1 MGFYIFGTFIS
12 YYGLCIVIGLVC
24 AFLIGYY
31 LCKKTNLNTDD
42 FILICAYLISF
53 GFLGAK
59 ILYILVSFK
68 TTDFRLVLKSVK
80 TFNYYI
86 SSGFVFY
93 GGVIGGLFALFL
105 VKKIHK
111 LDVYEYCKVIV
122 PCLCIAH
129 SFGRIGCSLA
139 GCCHGRITTGRIYFL
154 YKHSIAAPNNVKL
167 FPIQGIEAISVFI
180 IGIVCTILVLRRA
193 KVKVEYL
200 YMISYAM
207 LRFILEFFR
216 GDQERGF
223 FLIFSTSQIISI
235 AIIIV
240 VSLIALFNLKHKK
253 QFL

>member
-1 MGFYIFGTFIS
+1 M
-12 YYGLCIVIGLVC
+12 
-24 AFLIGYY
+24 
-31 LCKKTNLNTDD
+31 
-42 FILICAYLISF
+42 
-53 GFLGAK
+53 
-59 ILYILVSFK
+59 
-68 TTDFRLVLKSVK
+68 
-80 TFNYYI
+80 
-86 SSGFVFY
+86 FY

-111 LDVYEYCKVIV
+111 LDVGEYCKVIV

-129 SFGRIGCSLA
+129 SFGRIDCSLA

-180 IGIVCTILVLRRA
+180 IGIICTLLVLRRT
-193 KVKVEYL
+193 KVKIEYL
-200 YMISYAM
+200 YMLSYAM

-223 FLIFSTSQIISI
+223 FIILSTSQIISLG
-235 AIIIV
+235 IIIV
-240 VSLIALFNLKHKK
+240 VSLVALYNFKHNN

>member
-42 FILICAYLISF
+42 FILICAYLIAF

-68 TTDFRLVLKSVK
+68 TSDFRLVFKSVK
-80 TFNYYI
+80 TFSYYI

-111 LDVYEYCKVIV
+111 LDVCEYCKVIV

-167 FPIQGIEAISVFI
+167 YPIQGIEAISVFI
-180 IGIVCTILVLRRA
+180 IGIVCTLLVLRRA

-200 YMISYAM
+200 YMLSYAM

-223 FLIFSTSQIISI
+223 FLIFSTSQIISL

-240 VSLIALFNLKHKK
+240 VSLIALFNLKHKN